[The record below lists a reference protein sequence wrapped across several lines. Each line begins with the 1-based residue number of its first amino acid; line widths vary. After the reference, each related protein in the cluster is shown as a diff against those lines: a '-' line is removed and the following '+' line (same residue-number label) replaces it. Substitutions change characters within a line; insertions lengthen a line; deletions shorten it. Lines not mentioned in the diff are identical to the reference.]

1 MTLDGLYVPL
11 ITPFRDSGEVA
22 LDALEALARRVL
34 ADGATGLVALGTTGE
49 PGSLDE
55 KEKRAVVEV
64 VASVCRERSAPLVV
78 GANTAEALAGLGD
91 RAFRDAAPEAVAA
104 LTVVPPFVRPG
115 EDGVVAWFTRLAA
128 SSPVP
133 LIVYDVPHR
142 TGQPLSAAALRRLAA
157 VPGVAGIKSAT
168 GGVGD
173 VVVDLLADPPERF
186 AILGG
191 DDACLSPLL
200 AMGAHGGVTASALV
214 DTTGFARLVEAWR
227 EGAVTEARDLGR
239 RLALLS
245 LRLFAAPNPT
255 VIKAVLHARG
265 DIPSPSVRLPLLAAE
280 APTTHTCQI
289 MRWGDTHRED
299 VHDGHRSPS

>member
-11 ITPFRDSGEVA
+11 ITPFQDSGEVA
-22 LDALEALARRVL
+22 LDALEAIARRVL

-49 PGSLDE
+49 PGSLNE
-55 KEKRAVVEV
+55 EEKRAVVEV
-64 VASVCRERSAPLVV
+64 VASVCQERSAPLLV
-78 GANTAEALAGLGD
+78 GANTAEALGRLGA
-91 RAFRDAAPEAVAA
+91 RAFRNGAPEAVAA

-115 EDGVVAWFTRLAA
+115 EDGVVAWFVHLAA

-133 LIVYDVPHR
+133 LVVYDVPHR
-142 TGQPLSAAALRRLAA
+142 TGQPLSAETLRRLAA
-157 VPGVAGIKSAT
+157 IPGVVGIKSAT
-168 GGVGD
+168 GGIGD
-173 VVVDLLADPPERF
+173 VVVELLAGPPEGF

-191 DDACLSPLL
+191 DDAYLSPLL

-214 DTTGFARLVEAWR
+214 ATADFARLVDAWR
-227 EGAVTEARDLGR
+227 EGAVAEARDLGR

-265 DIPSPSVRLPLLAAE
+265 EIPSPSVRLPLLTAE

-289 MRWGDTHRED
+289 MRLGDAHGED
-299 VHDGHRSPS
+299 AHDRHRSP

>member
-55 KEKRAVVEV
+55 EEKRAVVEV

-78 GANTAEALAGLGD
+78 GANTAEALARLG
-91 RAFRDAAPEAVAA
+91 APEAVAA

-115 EDGVVAWFTRLAA
+115 EDGVVAWFAHLAA

-133 LIVYDVPHR
+133 LVVYDVPHR
-142 TGQPLSAAALRRLAA
+142 TGQPLSAATLRRLAA

-168 GGVGD
+168 GGIGD
-173 VVVDLLADPPERF
+173 AVVELLADPPEGF

-214 DTTGFARLVEAWR
+214 ETTGFARLVDAWR

-239 RLALLS
+239 RLSLLS
-245 LRLFAAPNPT
+245 LRLFSAPNPT

-265 DIPSPSVRLPLLAAE
+265 DIPSPSVRLPLLPAE
-280 APTTHTCQI
+280 APPA
-289 MRWGDTHRED
+289 
-299 VHDGHRSPS
+299 VA